1 MIMTGK
7 PKKKNTFLCISC
19 GSEHSKWQGRC
30 PDCGEW
36 NSVVE
41 TESASLRRNR
51 PGKESE
57 VVLLSS
63 IQPDRLKRIN
73 TDIEEFNLVCGGGI
87 VPGSVILISGE
98 PGIGKSTLALQI
110 GRTLRT
116 LYISGE
122 ESPLQLK
129 HRANRLALP
138 SENIHVLSG
147 ACVEDIVKA
156 ANADKYDCLIADSV
170 QTLYASDIPA
180 TAGTVTQIR
189 ESSARLIDLAKS
201 TGIPVILIG
210 HITKDGN
217 IAGPKILE
225 HLVDTVLYFEGD
237 FSKEFRMIRALKNR
251 FGSVNEIGLFRMS
264 DSGLAEVKDKNSVFL
279 NSFSSSSAGSAI
291 SAAIEGSRTMLFEV
305 QSLVSFTNFS
315 NPRRMSDGFDLN
327 RLILLAAVLEKH
339 GFMKLASYDVFIN
352 LAGGF
357 HINETSADLA
367 VAIAIVSS
375 LKDKSIARDTGFLG
389 EISLSGEIRPVSQC
403 GRRAQEFARSGFRTI
418 ILPENDAAEAKK
430 IFSGD
435 IIPVKTVYEAI
446 DRVF

>member
-1 MIMTGK
+1 MPATS
-7 PKKKNTFLCISC
+7 KKKNIFVCISC
-19 GSEHSKWQGRC
+19 GAEHSKWQGRC

-41 TESASLRRNR
+41 TESAGARQKN
-51 PGKESE
+51 PVKESK
-57 VVLLSS
+57 VVPLSS
-63 IQPDRLKRIN
+63 IKSDQLKRIN
-73 TDIEEFNLVCGGGI
+73 TGIEEFDLVCGGGI

-110 GRTLRT
+110 GRTFKS

-122 ESPLQLK
+122 ESPIQIK
-129 HRANRLALP
+129 HRAIRLSLP
-138 SENIHVLSG
+138 SENIHVLSSP
-147 ACVEDIVKA
+147 CVEEIIQA
-156 ANADKYDCLIADSV
+156 ANAEKFDCLIADSV
-170 QTLYASDIPA
+170 QTLYTSEIQA

-189 ESSARLIDLAKS
+189 ESSSRLIELAKS

-264 DSGLAEVKDKNSVFL
+264 DAGLAEVKDKNSVFL

-305 QSLVSFTNFS
+305 QSLVAFTNFS

-339 GFMKLASYDVFIN
+339 CYMKLASYDVFIN

-357 HINETSADLA
+357 QVNETSADMA

-375 LKDKSIARDTGFLG
+375 LKDKPVPRDTGFLG

-403 GRRAQEFARSGFRTI
+403 ARRVQEFARSGFKKI
-418 ILPENDAAEAKK
+418 ILPENDAAEAGKVFK
-430 IFSGD
+430 GD
-435 IIPVKTVYEAI
+435 IIGVKTIYEAI

>member
-1 MIMTGK
+1 MPSM
-7 PKKKNTFLCISC
+7 PKKKNIFLCISC

-36 NSVVE
+36 NSIVE
-41 TESASLRRNR
+41 TESAPARTNR
-51 PGKESE
+51 PGKESK
-57 VVLLSS
+57 VVPLSS
-63 IQPDRLKRIN
+63 IQSDQLKRIT

-110 GRTLRT
+110 ARTFKT

-156 ANADKYDCLIADSV
+156 ANTAKFDCLIADSV
-170 QTLYASDIPA
+170 QTLYTSGIQGG
-180 TAGTVTQIR
+180 AGSVTQIR
-189 ESSARLIDLAKS
+189 ESSARLIELAKS
-201 TGIPVILIG
+201 TDIPVILIG
-210 HITKDGN
+210 HITKEGS

-264 DSGLAEVKDKNSVFL
+264 DTGLVEVRDKNSIFL

-305 QSLVSFTNFS
+305 QSLVAFTNFS

-339 GFMKLASYDVFIN
+339 GFMKLNSHDVFIN

-357 HINETSADLA
+357 QINETSADMA

-375 LKDKSIARDTGFLG
+375 LKDKPVPRDTGFLG

-403 GRRAQEFARSGFRTI
+403 ARRAQEFARSGFKRI
-418 ILPENDAAEAKK
+418 ILPEKDASEAKK
-430 IFSGD
+430 VFTGD
-435 IIPVKTVYEAI
+435 IVAVKTIYEAI

>member
-1 MIMTGK
+1 MPGM
-7 PKKKNTFLCISC
+7 PKKKNIFLCISC
-19 GSEHSKWQGRC
+19 GSEHSRWQGRC

-36 NSVVE
+36 NSIVE
-41 TESASLRRNR
+41 TESASSR
-51 PGKESE
+51 PDRQGKISK
-57 VVLLSS
+57 VVPLSS
-63 IQPDRLKRIN
+63 IKSDQLKRIN
-73 TDIEEFNLVCGGGI
+73 TDIEEFNLVCGGGM

-110 GRTLRT
+110 ARTFKT

-138 SENIHVLSG
+138 PENIHVLSS

-156 ANADKYDCLIADSV
+156 ANAEKFDCLIADSV
-170 QTLYASDIPA
+170 QTLYTSGLPGG
-180 TAGTVTQIR
+180 AGSVTQIR
-189 ESSARLIDLAKS
+189 ESSARLIEFAKS

-210 HITKDGN
+210 HITKDGS

-264 DSGLAEVKDKNSVFL
+264 DAGLVEVKDKNSIFL
-279 NSFSSSSAGSAI
+279 NSFSSTSAGSAI

-305 QSLVSFTNFS
+305 QSLVAFTNFS

-339 GFMKLASYDVFIN
+339 GFMKLNSYDVFIN

-357 HINETSADLA
+357 KINETSADMA

-375 LKDKSIARDTGFLG
+375 LKDKPVPRDTGFLG

-403 GRRAQEFARSGFRTI
+403 ARRAQEFARSGFKRI
-418 ILPENDAAEAKK
+418 ILPEQDASEAKK
-430 IFSGD
+430 VFTGD
-435 IIPVKTVYEAI
+435 IVAVKTIYETI

>member
-1 MIMTGK
+1 MPNK
-7 PKKKNTFLCISC
+7 PKIKNIFLCISC
-19 GSEHSKWQGRC
+19 GAEHSKWQGRC

-36 NSVVE
+36 NSIVE
-41 TESASLRRNR
+41 SEPAATHAQAR
-51 PGKESE
+51 KESK
-57 VVLLSS
+57 VVPLSS
-63 IQPDRLKRIN
+63 IRPDQLKRIN
-73 TDIEEFNLVCGGGI
+73 TGIEEFDLVCGGGI

-110 GRTLRT
+110 AGAFRT

-122 ESPLQLK
+122 ESPVQLR
-129 HRANRLALP
+129 HRANRLGLHSGA
-138 SENIHVLSG
+138 ENIHVLSNAG
-147 ACVEDIVKA
+147 VEDILKAVKA
-156 ANADKYDCLIADSV
+156 GKFDCLIADSV
-170 QTLYASDIPA
+170 QTLYTSGIPGQ
-180 TAGTVTQIR
+180 AGSVTQIR

-210 HITKDGN
+210 HITKEGS

-264 DSGLAEVKDKNSVFL
+264 DTGLVEVKDKNSIFL
-279 NSFSSSSAGSAI
+279 NSFSSNSAGSAI

-305 QSLVSFTNFS
+305 QSLVAFTNFS

-339 GFMKLASYDVFIN
+339 GFMKLNSHDVFIN

-357 HINETSADLA
+357 QINETSADMA

-375 LKDKSIARDTGFLG
+375 LKDKPVPRDTGFLG
-389 EISLSGEIRPVSQC
+389 EISLSGEIRPVSQSA
-403 GRRAQEFARSGFRTI
+403 RRAQEFARSGFKRI
-418 ILPENDAAEAKK
+418 ILPEKDAPEAKK
-430 IFSGD
+430 VFNHEIVA
-435 IIPVKTVYEAI
+435 VKTIYEAI